1 MNIGNKAAAGLAAA
15 VRAATARS
23 VVKRIAAAGSAL
35 GMLATLVV
43 SAPAVSA
50 PVASAG
56 AFINWPSYLN
66 GLNHHSYAPQA
77 TAITSSNAASL
88 AEAWHFMP
96 GAPPVK
102 SLGYALNASPTVYD
116 GMIYIGGNNGTF
128 YAIDET
134 TGAVVWQQ
142 PIGYVHVTKG
152 SCKSRGITSTA
163 TVALDPT
170 TSAPTVYVSSGSGY
184 LYAMDA
190 ATGAVTWKSVIHLP
204 IGHSANYYDWSS
216 PTIVHKKIYIGV
228 AGSCTDHVRGAM
240 EAFSQ
245 ATGKKLAT
253 YYTVPSG
260 QVGGSIWSTAAVA
273 PNGNVFVGTGN
284 VIPPTPRNEG
294 TSESI
299 VELSG
304 TNLSQL
310 GVWQLPLADQPSD
323 DDDFGASVSLFSATL
338 PGTTKPTPMIGACN
352 KNGVYYAL
360 EQNDLAA
367 GPVWQTRIA
376 AVNTGDNGMSAAC
389 LSSTVI
395 EGNALYVAGTATTI
409 DGVSYPGSIVELNAA
424 TGAIAWAT
432 GLPSQVLSTPS
443 LDGAGMLAVG
453 TYSDGSDPE
462 ADYLLDAS
470 TGAIVATVSNGD
482 SSQFAQPVF
491 ADQYLFIATAATGLY
506 AYEPPIAAHR

>member
-1 MNIGNKAAAGLAAA
+1 
-15 VRAATARS
+15 
-23 VVKRIAAAGSAL
+23 
-35 GMLATLVV
+35 
-43 SAPAVSA
+43 
-50 PVASAG
+50 
-56 AFINWPSYLN
+56 
-66 GLNHHSYAPQA
+66 
-77 TAITSSNAASL
+77 
-88 AEAWHFMP
+88 MP

-128 YAIDET
+128 YAIDES

-142 PIGYVHVTKG
+142 AIGYVHVTKG
-152 SCKSRGITSTA
+152 ACKSRGITSTA

-170 TSAPTVYVSSGSGY
+170 TSTPTVYVSSGSGY
-184 LYAMDA
+184 LYAMNA

-204 IGHSANYYDWSS
+204 VGHSANYYDWSS
-216 PTIVHKKIYIGV
+216 PTVAHKKIYIGV
-228 AGSCTDHVRGAM
+228 AGSCTNHVRGAM

-273 PNGNVFVGTGN
+273 PNGNVFAGTGN

-304 TNLSQL
+304 TGLSQL

-323 DDDFGASVSLFSATL
+323 DDDFGGSVSLFNAVL
-338 PGTTKPTPMIGACN
+338 PGTTKPTAMVGACN

-376 AVNTGDNGMSAAC
+376 AVNTSDNGMAPAC
-389 LSSTVI
+389 LSSTVVN
-395 EGNALYVAGTATTI
+395 GNALYVAGTATTI
-409 DGVSYPGSIVELNAA
+409 GGTSYPGSVVELNAA
-424 TGAIAWAT
+424 TGAVVWAT

-453 TYSDGSDPE
+453 TYNDGSDPE
-462 ADYLLDAS
+462 ADYLLNAS

-491 ADQYLFIATAATGLY
+491 ADQYLFIATAAAGLY
-506 AYEPPIAAHR
+506 AYEPPGGASSRIRVCGCPARAGAFSPEAHTFACR